1 LISTIIVCAVYV
13 SAQLLANIASLQ
25 IVLFAGLSFD
35 AGTFIYPI
43 TFTLRDLAHKV
54 LGLKGVRVL
63 IFTAV
68 AINLFMS
75 LFFWFV
81 SILQPDTAAGSSE
94 IWGKVL
100 SPVWR
105 ITIASVLSQLVSELV
120 DTEVYRVWVDRI
132 TKRYQWM
139 RVLVSNSI
147 SVPLDSLTFSFLIM
161 RSRLLAMVAKPLF
174 SAVSLTSSI
183 MAENPAIAALCAI
196 PLPIVPAPMTPI
208 TLISLI
214 LIVNTPGGLNSV

>member
-1 LISTIIVCAVYV
+1 LISTIVVCAIYV
-13 SAQLLANIASLQ
+13 SAQLLSNIASLQ

-63 IFTAV
+63 IITAV

-81 SILQPDTAAGSSE
+81 STLKPDTMAGSSE

-105 ITIASVLSQLVSELV
+105 ITIASVLSQLVSEMA
-120 DTEVYRVWVDRI
+120 DTEVYRLWVDRI
-132 TKRYQWM
+132 TKNYQWM
-139 RVLVSNSI
+139 RVLISNSV
-147 SVPLDSLTFSFLIM
+147 SVPLDSFTFSFLAFYG
-161 RSRLLAMVAKPLF
+161 AMPIESVWGIFWANVIIKMLVTL
-174 SAVSLTSSI
+174 VSLPFI
-183 MAENPAIAALCAI
+183 YFVKEKDNA
-196 PLPIVPAPMTPI
+196 
-208 TLISLI
+208 
-214 LIVNTPGGLNSV
+214 

>member
-1 LISTIIVCAVYV
+1 LISSIIVCAIYV

-63 IFTAV
+63 IITAV
-68 AINLFMS
+68 AINLFMA

-81 SILQPDTAAGSSE
+81 SILQPDTTAGSSE
-94 IWGKVL
+94 VWGKVL

-105 ITIASVLSQLVSELV
+105 ITIASVLSQLISELT
-120 DTEVYRVWVDRI
+120 DTEVYRLWVDKI
-132 TKRYQWM
+132 TKRFQWM

-147 SVPLDSLTFSFLIM
+147 SVPLDSLTFSFMAFYGTMPIGSVWGIFWANVIIKML
-161 RSRLLAMVAKPLF
+161 VTV
-174 SAVSLTSSI
+174 VSLPFI
-183 MAENPAIAALCAI
+183 YFVKEKENE
-196 PLPIVPAPMTPI
+196 
-208 TLISLI
+208 
-214 LIVNTPGGLNSV
+214 

>member
-1 LISTIIVCAVYV
+1 LISTIIVCAIYV
-13 SAQLLANIASLQ
+13 SAQLLSNIASLQ

-63 IFTAV
+63 IITAV

-81 SILQPDTAAGSSE
+81 SILKPDTMAGSSE
-94 IWGKVL
+94 VWGKVL

-105 ITIASVLSQLVSELV
+105 ITIASVLSQLVSEMA
-120 DTEVYRVWVDRI
+120 DTEVYRLWVDRI

-139 RVLVSNSI
+139 RVLISNSV
-147 SVPLDSLTFSFLIM
+147 SVPLDSLTFSF
-161 RSRLLAMVAKPLF
+161 
-174 SAVSLTSSI
+174 
-183 MAENPAIAALCAI
+183 MAFYGSM
-196 PLPIVPAPMTPI
+196 PIESVWGIFWANVIIKMLI
-208 TLISLI
+208 TLISLPFI
-214 LIVNTPGGLNSV
+214 YFVKEKGNA

>member
-1 LISTIIVCAVYV
+1 LISSIIVCAIYV

-147 SVPLDSLTFSFLIM
+147 SVPLDSLTFSFLAFYGSM
-161 RSRLLAMVAKPLF
+161 
-174 SAVSLTSSI
+174 
-183 MAENPAIAALCAI
+183 
-196 PLPIVPAPMTPI
+196 PIESVWGIFWANVIIKMLI
-208 TLISLI
+208 TLVSMPFIYF
-214 LIVNTPGGLNSV
+214 VKEKGNA

>member
-1 LISTIIVCAVYV
+1 MISTIIVCGIYV

-63 IFTAV
+63 IVTAV
-68 AINLFMS
+68 AINLFMAV
-75 LFFWFV
+75 FFWFV
-81 SILQPDTAAGSSE
+81 SILQPDSAAGSSE

-105 ITIASVLSQLVSELV
+105 ITIASVLSQLISELT
-120 DTEVYRVWVDRI
+120 DTEVYRLWVERI
-132 TKRYQWM
+132 TRRYQWM

-147 SVPLDSLTFSFLIM
+147 SVPLDSLAFSFM
-161 RSRLLAMVAKPLF
+161 AFYGTMPVASVWGIFWANVIIKML
-174 SAVSLTSSI
+174 VTI
-183 MAENPAIAALCAI
+183 
-196 PLPIVPAPMTPI
+196 
-208 TLISLI
+208 ISLPFI
-214 LIVNTPGGLNSV
+214 YFVKERAGEQIHGR

>member
-1 LISTIIVCAVYV
+1 MISTIIVCAVYV
-13 SAQLLANIASLQ
+13 SAQLLSNIASLQ

-63 IFTAV
+63 IITAV

-81 SILQPDTAAGSSE
+81 STLQPDTAAGSSDV
-94 IWGKVL
+94 WGKVL

-105 ITIASVLSQLVSELV
+105 ITIASVLSQLVAELV

-132 TKRYQWM
+132 TRRYQWM

-147 SVPLDSLTFSFLIM
+147 SVPLDSLTFSFMAFYGTMPIESVWGIFWANVIIKMLIT
-161 RSRLLAMVAKPLF
+161 F
-174 SAVSLTSSI
+174 VSLPFIYFVKEKSN
-183 MAENPAIAALCAI
+183 A
-196 PLPIVPAPMTPI
+196 
-208 TLISLI
+208 
-214 LIVNTPGGLNSV
+214 

>member
-1 LISTIIVCAVYV
+1 LISTIVVCAIYV
-13 SAQLLANIASLQ
+13 SAQLLSNIASLQ

-63 IFTAV
+63 IITAV

-81 SILQPDTAAGSSE
+81 STLKPDTMAGSSE

-105 ITIASVLSQLVSELV
+105 ITIASVLSQLVSEMA
-120 DTEVYRVWVDRI
+120 DTEIYRLWVDRI

-139 RVLVSNSI
+139 RVLVSNSV
-147 SVPLDSLTFSFLIM
+147 SVPLDSLTFSFM
-161 RSRLLAMVAKPLF
+161 AFYGSMPLESVWGIF
-174 SAVSLTSSI
+174 WANVIIKML
-183 MAENPAIAALCAI
+183 
-196 PLPIVPAPMTPI
+196 I
-208 TLISLI
+208 TLISLPFI
-214 LIVNTPGGLNSV
+214 YFVKEKGNA

>member
-1 LISTIIVCAVYV
+1 MISTIIVCAIYV
-13 SAQLLANIASLQ
+13 SAQLLSNIASLQ

-63 IFTAV
+63 IITAV

-81 SILQPDTAAGSSE
+81 SSLQPDAAAGSSE
-94 IWGKVL
+94 IWGRVL

-105 ITIASVLSQLVSELV
+105 ITIASVVSQLVSELV
-120 DTEVYRVWVDRI
+120 DTEVYRIWVDKI
-132 TKRYQWM
+132 TRRYQWM

-147 SVPLDSLTFSFLIM
+147 SVPLDSLTFSF
-161 RSRLLAMVAKPLF
+161 
-174 SAVSLTSSI
+174 
-183 MAENPAIAALCAI
+183 MAFYGTMPVDSVWGIFWANVIIKML
-196 PLPIVPAPMTPI
+196 I
-208 TLISLI
+208 TLISLPFI
-214 LIVNTPGGLNSV
+214 YFVKEKGNA